1 MNDERYS
8 LQELS
13 DAAGVSP
20 RTVRYYIAEGLLPP
34 PEPAGHKTSYS
45 GDHLNRLRLIGLL
58 KEAYLPLKEIRTRLA
73 GIGNE
78 DLASALAEA
87 ERARVPGD
95 DEMETSADRP
105 AANVYRTR
113 VPASSPAPYEPVR
126 LREDALA
133 YIDRVLDKQR
143 PVRSIPRPPVHAPR
157 QDAVWRRLPI
167 GAGGEAELVIAESL
181 YQRRRDRIDALLVW
195 AEKMLEQ
202 D

>member
-1 MNDERYS
+1 MDDERYS

-20 RTVRYYIAEGLLPP
+20 RTVRYYIAEGLLSP
-34 PEPAGHKTSYS
+34 PEPAGHRTSYS
-45 GDHLNRLRLIGLL
+45 GDHLNRLRLIGML

-78 DLASALAEA
+78 ELASALAEA
-87 ERARVPGD
+87 ERARVPAGIA
-95 DEMETSADRP
+95 EEVKAYRP
-105 AANVYRTR
+105 APRERRAYA
-113 VPASSPAPYEPVR
+113 PSPALDESAAP
-126 LREDALA
+126 REDALE
-133 YIDRVLDKQR
+133 YIDRVLGKQR
-143 PVRSIPRPPVHAPR
+143 PVRPMPRPPARAPH
-157 QDAVWRRLPI
+157 QDAVWRRLAI

-181 YQRRRDRIDALLVW
+181 YQRRRDRIDALIVW